1 MKPRTRRI
9 IHSLA
14 VLVWSAVLLYFYGS
28 GRIITYLATDF
39 RSLALAGGLGLA
51 VLGLFH
57 LLTAGQPA
65 DCGHDHGG
73 GDEPHDHE
81 SGDMHPLV
89 VFALMIVPVALSVA
103 WTKDRYSIA
112 ALSRKGLYDTP
123 TNIASPF
130 AASSK
135 EDINKNRRTTP
146 DGFLEFNLLELY
158 FATGDR
164 ELQAVIDGQKVA
176 TEGRWMTEKNRNPN
190 GTRKRLYRLFMTCC
204 AADSRAI
211 PIILEFDQQ
220 PPEFLENSWV
230 KVSGTMRFP
239 LEAGALQPVLTV
251 ENVIA
256 AEPPREETF
265 MRK

>member
-14 VLVWSAVLLYFYGS
+14 VLGWSAVLLYFHGS
-28 GRIITYLATDF
+28 GRINQYLATDF
-39 RSLALAGGLGLA
+39 RPLALAGGLGLA

-57 LLTAGQPA
+57 LLTAGQEA
-65 DCGHDHGG
+65 DCGHDHS
-73 GDEPHDHE
+73 DEPHDPE

-112 ALSRKGLYDTP
+112 ALSRKGLYDPP
-123 TNIASPF
+123 TSIASPF
-130 AASSK
+130 AASTK
-135 EDINKNRRTTP
+135 EEITRNRRTTP

-164 ELQAVIDGQKVA
+164 ELQAVVNDLKVA
-176 TEGRWMTEKNRNPN
+176 TEGRWMTEKNRNPD

-204 AADSRAI
+204 VADSRAI
-211 PIILEFDQQ
+211 PIILEFAGQ
-220 PPEFLENSWV
+220 PPEFPENSWV
-230 KVSGTMRFP
+230 NVSGTMRFL
-239 LEAGALQPVLTV
+239 LEAGALQPVLMV

-256 AEPPREETF
+256 AKPPREESF